1 MIAAVLLTLATLP
14 AALAIDEDTGPTTVR
29 EALLMAQARRDSPI
43 CYQPVTGAAGEPLV
57 QIVKRDQDPPLLLLA
72 GLGPTLESALSRL
85 PDYADLDP
93 LTVPPCDVDE
103 PDDPDEPDETGEPD
117 EEA

>member
-1 MIAAVLLTLATLP
+1 MMLAAVLLTLATLP

-29 EALLMAQARRDSPI
+29 EALLMAQARRDSAL
-43 CYQPVTGAAGEPLV
+43 CYQPMQGAAGEPLV
-57 QIVKRDQDPPLLLLA
+57 QLVKRDQDPPVLLVA
-72 GLGPTLESALSRL
+72 GLGPTLEAALSRI

-103 PDDPDEPDETGEPD
+103 PD

>member
-1 MIAAVLLTLATLP
+1 MMLAAVLLTLATLP

-29 EALLMAQARRDSPI
+29 EALLMAQARRDSAL
-43 CYQPVTGAAGEPLV
+43 CYQPVKGAAGEPLV
-57 QIVKRDQDPPLLLLA
+57 QLVKRDQDPPVLLVA
-72 GLGPTLESALSRL
+72 GFGPTLESALSQI

-103 PDDPDEPDETGEPD
+103 PGEPD